1 MEYLKKLPVVDVGNG
16 ATRQVLSES
25 ADMMVVRFAFQAGG
39 TGALH
44 SHPHIQSTYVES
56 GRFIFSIDDDKL
68 DVSAGDSFVIP
79 SNAVHGCECL
89 EAGDLIDTFTPRRD
103 DFL

>member
-1 MEYLKKLPVVDVGNG
+1 MPYLKKLPVVDVGNG
-16 ATRQVLSES
+16 ATRQVLSDSDEL
-25 ADMMVVRFAFQAGG
+25 MVVRFAFQAGG

-44 SHPHIQSTYVES
+44 HHPHIQSTYVES
-56 GRFIFSIDDDKL
+56 GRFSFTIDGEQI

-79 SNAVHGCECL
+79 SNSVHGCECL
-89 EAGDLIDTFTPRRD
+89 ETGDLIDTFTPRRD